1 MKIIFNLFI
10 ALLLV
15 AGFQA
20 CDDAEELLDQT
31 FTVNIDEKIPINLSL
46 AAKGAVTDCAPKTF
60 AGTEILSIDNNDTHD
75 YLNKIKSV
83 EIKSFSYKIVEFV
96 GPATSKITA
105 SLYVNNELLATE
117 TNLVVKTAADN
128 GTVYTISNVDL
139 LNKVAS
145 ALKSGKSVTAKYDGT
160 ATDWCNNLSFKVQI
174 TMQVKVI
181 ANPL

>member
-1 MKIIFNLFI
+1 M
-10 ALLLV
+10 
-15 AGFQA
+15 
-20 CDDAEELLDQT
+20 
-31 FTVNIDEKIPINLSL
+31 
-46 AAKGAVTDCAPKTF
+46 
-60 AGTEILSIDNNDTHD
+60 
-75 YLNKIKSV
+75 
-83 EIKSFSYKIVEFV
+83 
-96 GPATSKITA
+96 
-105 SLYVNNELLATE
+105 NNELLATE